1 MPRLILKL
9 VAVVSLLVC
18 AAAVDHA
25 GASGSHHPAP
35 ETMAVFGGEPM
46 VLAAAEHAAGE
57 DGHTHA
63 APHEQHPAH
72 ACDQPATAPQPA
84 WIVAELAPVAVLPL
98 PGDAG
103 RPARGDGCEPA
114 PPSLLLM
121 TCVCR
126 R

>member
-1 MPRLILKL
+1 MLRLILKL

-18 AAAVDHA
+18 AAAIDHA
-25 GASGSHHPAP
+25 GAPGSHHPAP
-35 ETMAVFGGEPM
+35 EAMTASHGEPM
-46 VLAAAEHAAGE
+46 VLAAAANAVE

-63 APHEQHPAH
+63 DPHEQHPAH

-84 WIVAELAPVAVLPL
+84 WTAGDFVPVTVVPV
-98 PGDAG
+98 PGDTD
-103 RPARGDGCEPA
+103 RPARDDGCQPA